1 MQERK
6 EGRSRLTVGS
16 IASSHGE
23 AASAAGP
30 MDINT
35 EVPPAPKEA
44 SSAPAPSSSTGEPA
58 SQPGPSGSL
67 GAAFLADSSG
77 SRKRTL
83 EQEKEYLTKRLKQLE
98 DEEKGVV
105 EQKLAEVVDQLEQMQ
120 VESLLL
126 QTVTV
131 RSGVQVQGL
140 GSDSARSQHRS

>member
-1 MQERK
+1 M
-6 EGRSRLTVGS
+6 GS

-105 EQKLAEVVDQLEQMQ
+105 EQKLANALSKAVKDGRMGSAPATPHLAPCTWTQESIIVV
-120 VESLLL
+120 
-126 QTVTV
+126 
-131 RSGVQVQGL
+131 
-140 GSDSARSQHRS
+140 